1 MNPKKK
7 QGMKVPLPNLP
18 NVLRRIA
25 LLGISLLVG
34 LSRTGCSAYN
44 TDNEPLSDTTNVTER
59 TILLPGSVP
68 LVLVWIPPGSY
79 QMGRYP
85 GEADSQSD
93 EDPQHPVTLAY
104 GFWMGKYEITQQQ
117 WLAVRGS
124 WPGTAPSAD
133 IGLGNTYPAYCIS
146 WDDAK
151 NFITTLNA
159 HIVSSDQGPLT
170 VRLPSEA
177 EWEYACRAGTTT
189 RFYFGDSAECSATDC
204 SDCAAGT
211 LPGNRTNYMRYC
223 GKSKPVG
230 GKTANAFGLH
240 DMHGN
245 MWEWCEDDRHADY
258 DGAPADGS
266 TWIDSP
272 RASSRT
278 IRGGGCGDYPLMCR
292 SASRGGLAPDSRSD
306 IFGFRLAAVQ

>member
-1 MNPKKK
+1 
-7 QGMKVPLPNLP
+7 MKVPLPNLP
-18 NVLRRIA
+18 NALRRIA

-44 TDNEPLSDTTNVTER
+44 TDNEPLSDTTNLTER
-59 TILLPGSVP
+59 TILLPGGVP

-85 GEADSQSD
+85 GEADSLSD

-151 NFITTLNA
+151 KFITTLNA
-159 HIVSSDQGPLT
+159 HIVSSGQGPLT
-170 VRLPSEA
+170 VCLPSEA

-189 RFYFGDSAECSATDC
+189 RFYFGDSTGCSATDC

-211 LPGNRTNYMRYC
+211 LPGNRTNYMWYC

-245 MWEWCEDDRHADY
+245 VWEWCEDDRHADY

-266 TWIDSP
+266 AWIDSP
-272 RASSRT
+272 RASSRI
-278 IRGGGCGDYPLMCR
+278 IRGGGCGDYPLKCR
-292 SASRGGLAPDSRSD
+292 SASRGGLTPDSRSD
-306 IFGFRLAAVQ
+306 IFGFRLAAIQ